1 MTKSKFIFLA
11 MLVAASLAMAL
22 RPRLD
27 EKVYFPSL
35 DSMVPSAVA
44 QWKDSGEGSILQVST
59 SVVSAEG
66 EKSTDQPYDDLLSRT
81 YRDTAGRV
89 IMLSIAYGKNQRQ
102 EIKVHRPELCYP
114 AQGMPVEGLTP
125 VDFGIASIS
134 GVPVTG
140 MRMRA
145 ALSDGSIELVSYWIR
160 IGSVYSQSSWATRG
174 EIIKQGLAGR
184 TTDGVLMR
192 VSQRVPKNADFSE
205 AYLKQE
211 LFAKELVMA
220 MKPQHRSI
228 LIQ

>member
-1 MTKSKFIFLA
+1 MTKSKFIFFA
-11 MLVAASLAMAL
+11 MIVAATVAMAL

-27 EKVYFPSL
+27 EKVYFPPL

-59 SVVSAEG
+59 SVASANG

-81 YRDTAGRV
+81 YRDGAGRI

-125 VDFGIASIS
+125 VDFGITSLS

-145 ALSDGSIELVSYWIR
+145 VLSDGSIELVSYWIR
-160 IGSVYSQSSWATRG
+160 IGSVYSQSAWATRG
-174 EIIKQGLAGR
+174 EIIKQGLKGR
-184 TTDGVLMR
+184 TTDGILMR
-192 VSQRVPKNADFSE
+192 VSQRVPKNADFEEVYRRQE
-205 AYLKQE
+205 A
-211 LFAKELVMA
+211 FAKDVVSA
-220 MKPQHRSI
+220 MSPHHRSI